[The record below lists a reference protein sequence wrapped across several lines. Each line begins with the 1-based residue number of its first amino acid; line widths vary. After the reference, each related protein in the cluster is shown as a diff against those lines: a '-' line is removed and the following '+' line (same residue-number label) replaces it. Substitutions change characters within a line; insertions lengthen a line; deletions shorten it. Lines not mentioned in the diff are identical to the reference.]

1 MDRSLD
7 ALYNSRI
14 LRLATQIPFT
24 ERLENPD
31 VTVSRTSRICGSR
44 LTLDAQFD
52 GPRIARLGLE
62 VRACA
67 LGQATTALVAPRLVG
82 STCEDIAPAARAF
95 AAMIR
100 EGGPVPAPPWDDLEI
115 FLPVRDHPSRH
126 GSVMLIFDAA
136 LAAFAAHGTR
146 DCASSSETG

>member
-1 MDRSLD
+1 MDPGLT
-7 ALYNSRI
+7 ALYNNRI

-24 ERLENPD
+24 ERLADPD

-44 LTLDAQFD
+44 LVLDARFE

-62 VRACA
+62 VKACA
-67 LGQATTALVAPRLVG
+67 LGQATTALVAPRLIG
-82 STCEDIAPAARAF
+82 SVRADIEPVARAF
-95 AAMIR
+95 AFMIR
-100 EGGPVPAPPWDDLEI
+100 EGGPVPEPPWDDLGI

-136 LAAFAAHGTR
+136 LAAFDARSAATSA
-146 DCASSSETG
+146 ASAAP

>member
-1 MDRSLD
+1 MDRSLA

-44 LTLDAQFD
+44 LVLDADFD
-52 GPRIARLGLE
+52 GPRIKTLGLE
-62 VRACA
+62 VKACA
-67 LGQATTALVAPRLVG
+67 LGQAATALVAPRLVG
-82 STCEDIAPAARAF
+82 RTRDEIAPAAQAF
-95 AAMIR
+95 AAMIK
-100 EGGPVPAPPWDDLEI
+100 EGGPVPAPPWDDLGI
-115 FLPVRDHPSRH
+115 FLPVREHPSRH

-146 DCASSSETG
+146 DRASGSETG

>member
-44 LTLDAQFD
+44 LTLDAAFD
-52 GPRIARLGLE
+52 D
-62 VRACA
+62 
-67 LGQATTALVAPRLVG
+67 PRLARPG
-82 STCEDIAPAARAF
+82 RAPLR
-95 AAMIR
+95 
-100 EGGPVPAPPWDDLEI
+100 P
-115 FLPVRDHPSRH
+115 
-126 GSVMLIFDAA
+126 
-136 LAAFAAHGTR
+136 
-146 DCASSSETG
+146 